1 VESFRLGGFIAL
13 AGMILSALAVVF
25 SYVTKQPWRFKAV
38 GYTGFLGVLTA
49 GLFALSL
56 TPLTRT
62 KVEGAKPYE
71 VVFDRGRGRVVIAV
85 DPKITP
91 EQLDLTLQQARSQLF
106 SSGRRG
112 VATEKLLISARTLIS
127 LKPGLSQI
135 VPLGQIEVSV
145 NGPLSEKGTVTL
157 NKEGFA
163 QLAQVSK
170 P

>member
-13 AGMILSALAVVF
+13 GGMVLSALAMVF
-25 SYVTKQPWRFKAV
+25 GYFTKQPWRFKAV

-56 TPLTRT
+56 TPLTRP

-91 EQLDLTLQQARSQLF
+91 DQLNLTLQQARSQLF

-112 VATEKLLISARTLIS
+112 GASEKLLITARTIIS
-127 LKPGLSQI
+127 IKPGLSQI

-145 NGPLSEKGTVTL
+145 NGPLTEKGVVTL
-157 NKEGFA
+157 NKAGFA
-163 QLAQVSK
+163 QLAQVAS